1 MATASPQIEDPLPA
15 RFPPEPW
22 QQASIQE
29 WNDWKWQMRNRIK
42 SIDDLKKVISLSPE
56 FEQKLQLVLSKY
68 HMSVTP
74 YYFSL
79 INFNNAHDPIM
90 LQALPHYEEIT
101 YEQHTSDDPL
111 NEEVD
116 MPVPGLTHRY
126 SDRVLFVVTNICP
139 MYCRHCTR
147 KREWKHGE
155 TIHPRY
161 IAEKAFDYIA
171 RNRQIRDV
179 IISGGDP
186 FTLGTPSLEY
196 ILMNLRR
203 IPHVEIIRIGT
214 RVPVTLPQRI
224 TDEFAS
230 MLEKYGPIWINT
242 HFNHPNEVTSE
253 AAAACDKL
261 IKAGCPINNQA
272 VLLKGINDSVETQKQ
287 LNHALLKSKVR
298 PYYLFQ
304 CDAVR
309 GTIHF
314 RTTIRK
320 GMEIMEGLRG
330 HTSGLGIPTYVVDVP
345 GGLGKVPLQ
354 PNYLLSMTEDAVVL
368 RNYQGVI
375 ARYEDVKTAD
385 NDTLMP
391 REGVAG
397 VANGSLPMLIPMG
410 SKHPQKRSVNRSH
423 LRKVR

>member
-1 MATASPQIEDPLPA
+1 
-15 RFPPEPW
+15 
-22 QQASIQE
+22 
-29 WNDWKWQMRNRIK
+29 
-42 SIDDLKKVISLSPE
+42 
-56 FEQKLQLVLSKY
+56 
-68 HMSVTP
+68 
-74 YYFSL
+74 
-79 INFNNAHDPIM
+79 
-90 LQALPHYEEIT
+90 
-101 YEQHTSDDPL
+101 
-111 NEEVD
+111 

-126 SDRVLFVVTNICP
+126 PDRVLFVVTTICP

-155 TIHPRY
+155 TNHPRY
-161 IAEKAFDYIA
+161 LLEKGFDYIA
-171 RNRQIRDV
+171 RNQKIRDV

-186 FTLGTPSLEY
+186 FTLGTPTLEY

-224 TDEFAS
+224 TDEFTS

-242 HFNHPNEVTSE
+242 HFNHPQEITPDSI
-253 AAAACDKL
+253 AACDKL
-261 IKAGCPINNQA
+261 VKAGCPINNQA
-272 VLLKGINDSVETQKQ
+272 VLLKGVNDSVEIQKQ
-287 LNHALLKSKVR
+287 LCHALLKSKVR

-314 RTTIRK
+314 RTTVRK
-320 GMEIMEGLRG
+320 GLEIIEGLRG

-354 PNYLLSMTEDAVVL
+354 PNYMLSMTDDAVVL
-368 RNYQGVI
+368 RNYQGSI
-375 ARYEDVKTAD
+375 ARFEDTKL
-385 NDTLMP
+385 NDPDVLIP

-397 VANGSLPMLIPMG
+397 VANGSQPTLIPLN
-410 SKHPQKRSVNRSH
+410 SKSGQKRTISRSH